1 MNNKIIKTI
10 CEYLAIIL
18 VVIIIR
24 LFIITPIEVNGHSME
39 TTLYD
44 KDIMILNILGY
55 RTNDIKR
62 FDIVVIKY
70 QDEHIIKRIIGL
82 PGETVKYIDNTLY
95 VNDELTNDVIDDDT
109 ENFSTYEIKNDGIIP
124 KDNYF
129 VLGDNRD
136 NSADSRV
143 IGLINKKDI
152 VGKTNLII
160 YPFKH
165 FGFVK

>member
-1 MNNKIIKTI
+1 MNNKIVKTI
-10 CEYLAIIL
+10 CEYLLVIL
-18 VVIIIR
+18 VVIILR
-24 LFIITPIEVNGHSME
+24 VFIITPIEVNGHSME

-44 KDIMILNILGY
+44 KDIMILNIIGY
-55 RTNDIKR
+55 RTNKIKR

-82 PGETVKYIDNTLY
+82 PGETVKYINNKLY
-95 VNDELTNDVIDDDT
+95 INDKYTDDIIDTDT
-109 ENFSTYEIKNDGIIP
+109 ENFSTYEITNDGIIP

-136 NSADSRV
+136 NSADSRI

-165 FGFVK
+165 FGLVK